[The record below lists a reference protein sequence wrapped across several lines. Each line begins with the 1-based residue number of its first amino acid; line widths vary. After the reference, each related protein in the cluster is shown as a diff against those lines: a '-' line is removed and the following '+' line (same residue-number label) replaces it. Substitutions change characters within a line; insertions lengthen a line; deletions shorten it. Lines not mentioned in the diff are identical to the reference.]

1 MPSSTVHTFTDPDD
15 YVVSIRGSKAEVTV
29 TERGKFNNL
38 LSGRFMLIAVPSRL
52 HLFVPRRL
60 ASKMA
65 GKAMTFRTTITL
77 AVLAFVA
84 ALATCQILIQFTTFH
99 AAAKAAASAAMDAAS
114 ANTLNRL
121 GAEVSELSAVVR
133 LLSADHSI
141 ADSNDRSE
149 VDGAIDLFK
158 AALNQLPQADSL
170 YVGYDNGSWLQV
182 RRLDVLDPTERRKLG
197 APPGAFYN
205 INLVRPTSGA
215 ALPMRRIFEDEQGN
229 KIEQLDLVAYGYD
242 ARKRVWYRDTMQSD
256 RAIVSSPYASFSIGT
271 PMITLSAPLHGHVQ
285 GVIAADL
292 KLDTF
297 SDLVQAQRPGEHGTA
312 VIFDSFGVLIAH
324 PDFARLVAAARAH
337 PSLPQLP
344 QIGEIRTGLVGAAMR
359 RWDGRD
365 RYEGIIRDKDGQ
377 DYLFRFQKFSQGD
390 EFSSYSLLIAAEDDF
405 AQNVRKLQTR
415 GIFIALIASGC
426 FVPGVW
432 FFGSRMSTS
441 LKRITVQASR
451 LRTLAVSDDAPVTS
465 HVAEIQELGSTM
477 AVAQRSISSF
487 ARFVPKDIVK
497 GIIDGSIST
506 ELGGA
511 RQEVTILFTDVSNFT
526 GIAETADPDSLMH
539 QTSRH
544 FAALTKAFL
553 AEGGTVDKFIGDSVM
568 VFWNAP
574 HQQFDHIERACRAA
588 LSAKA
593 AGDALNAQFEA
604 EGLPLFAV
612 RLGIHFGDAVVG
624 NVGSAERMNYT
635 ALGNSVNLAA
645 RLEGLNKEYGT
656 TILVS
661 EAVRNRVEHC
671 FRFKAIDSVIAKG
684 MTTETRVY
692 ELVEAVA

>member
-1 MPSSTVHTFTDPDD
+1 
-15 YVVSIRGSKAEVTV
+15 
-29 TERGKFNNL
+29 
-38 LSGRFMLIAVPSRL
+38 
-52 HLFVPRRL
+52 
-60 ASKMA
+60 
-65 GKAMTFRTTITL
+65 MTFRTTITL
-77 AVLAFVA
+77 AVMAFVA
-84 ALATCQILIQFTTFH
+84 ALATCQIVIQLMTFH
-99 AAAKAAASAAMDAAS
+99 AAAGAAAAAAMDAAS

-121 GAEVSELSAVVR
+121 RAEVSELSAVVR

-141 ADSNDRSE
+141 AASADSNDSGE

-170 YVGYDNGSWLQV
+170 YVGYDDGSWLQV
-182 RRLDVLDPTERRKLG
+182 RRLNVLDPTERRKLG

-205 INLVRPTSGA
+205 INLVRPTSAGG
-215 ALPMRRIFEDEQGN
+215 LPMRRIFEDEHGN
-229 KIEQLDLVAYGYD
+229 KIGQLDLANYGYD

-256 RAIVSSPYASFSIGT
+256 RAVVSSPYASFSIGT
-271 PMITLSAPLHGHVQ
+271 PMITLSAPLRGHVR

-297 SDLVQAQRPGEHGTA
+297 SDLVQAQRPGKHGTA
-312 VIFDSFGVLIAH
+312 IIFDSFGVLIAY

-365 RYEGIIRDKDGQ
+365 RYEGSIRDKDGQ
-377 DYLFRFQKFSQGD
+377 DYLFRFQKFSQGN
-390 EFSSYSLLIAAEDDF
+390 EFSGYSLLLAAEDDF
-405 AQNVRKLQTR
+405 AQNVRKLQTE
-415 GIFIALIASGC
+415 GIFLALIASGC

-441 LKRITVQASR
+441 LKRITAQASR
-451 LRTLAVSDDAPVTS
+451 LRTLAVPDDAPVTS
-465 HVAEIQELGSTM
+465 RVTEIHELGSTM
-477 AVAQRSISSF
+477 AVAQRSILSF
-487 ARFVPKDIVK
+487 ARFVPKDIVE

-526 GIAETADPDSLMH
+526 GIAEAADPDSLMH

-574 HQQFDHIERACRAA
+574 HPQLDHVERACRAA

-593 AGDALNAQFEA
+593 ASDALNAQFEA
-604 EGLPLFAV
+604 EGLPPFTV
-612 RLGIHFGDAVVG
+612 RLGVHFGDAVVG

-645 RLEGLNKEYGT
+645 RLEGLNKDYGT

-692 ELVEAVA
+692 ELVEAAA